1 MEVLDSDTG
10 IQSLLQGEQT
20 RRDFHYWV
28 KAGVLQSVALLDAA
42 G

>member
-28 KAGVLQSVALLDAA
+28 KAGAFQGRALLDAA